1 MDETVMVVRC
11 KECGEEHTSEEVIAL
26 NIEEDIVGRDVLTFE
41 CPVTNRTTTSFIFLK
56 NQ

>member
-11 KECGEEHTSEEVIAL
+11 SECGEEHASEEVIVL